1 MAKTSLASAIAVN
14 DKWSKARPLT
24 AVFVGATS
32 GIGEYTIRSLAAHY
46 GKSTQGLC
54 LFLVGRTK
62 TAASAILSDCRK
74 LCPSGEF
81 HFVQASDLSLIRD
94 VDVACEEIKKLV
106 GESSASKGAVACIDL
121 LVMSHADFHIGGRRG
136 MLSPEMIL
144 SVFAYHVD
152 RAETSEGLDKTMSML
167 YYSRMRFTTN
177 LLPLMRSSE
186 AAHVISVFGAGLEQM
201 KDWDENDMSFR
212 NAKRYNMSRARTHVI
227 VMKTLFMEK
236 LAAQN
241 TGKVSFVHVYPGL
254 VITPAFGNQD
264 LPTWFRA
271 VWTVAK
277 PFVKYAIAISPEE
290 IGERILY
297 LSSSALPPKDFHAH
311 AGDKTIK
318 LAMSTDGIIGGGA
331 YACKH
336 DAETIDVQAKYKS
349 LRASKVDERV
359 WEHTLSVF
367 SQIQENGVFKG

>member
-1 MAKTSLASAIAVN
+1 MAKTSLASAIVAN

-46 GKSTQGLC
+46 GKGTQGLC
-54 LFLVGRTK
+54 LFLVGRNK

-106 GESSASKGAVACIDL
+106 DESGASKGAVACIDL
-121 LVMSHADFHIGGRRG
+121 LVMSHADFHIGGRR
-136 MLSPEMIL
+136 
-144 SVFAYHVD
+144 
-152 RAETSEGLDKTMSML
+152 ETSEGLDKTMSML

-186 AAHVISVFGAGLEQM
+186 AAHEQM
-201 KDWDENDMSFR
+201 KDWDGNDMSFR
-212 NAKRYNMSRARTHVI
+212 NAKRYNMSRARTHII
-227 VMKTLFMEK
+227 VMKTLSMEK

-241 TGKVSFVHVYPGL
+241 IGKVSFVHVYPGL

-271 VWTVAK
+271 MWTVAK
-277 PFVKYAIAISPEE
+277 PFVKYAIAISPKE

-297 LSSSALPPKDFHAH
+297 LSSSAPPPKDFHAPH

-336 DAETIDVQAKYKS
+336 DAETIDVQEKYKS
-349 LRASKVDERV
+349 LRASKVDEKV

>member
-54 LFLVGRTK
+54 LFLVGRNK

-106 GESSASKGAVACIDL
+106 GESSTSKGAVACIDL

-136 MLSPEMIL
+136 MLSPEMVF

-152 RAETSEGLDKTMSML
+152 RAETSEGLDKTISML

-186 AAHVISVFGAGLEQM
+186 AAHEQM
-201 KDWDENDMSFR
+201 KDWDGKDMSFR
-212 NAKRYNMSRARTHVI
+212 NSKRYNMSRARTHVI
-227 VMKTLFMEK
+227 VMETLFMEK

-241 TGKVSFVHVYPGL
+241 AGEVSFVHVYPGL

-271 VWTVAK
+271 MWTVAK
-277 PFVKYAIAISPEE
+277 PFVRYAMAISPEE

-297 LSSSALPPKDFHAH
+297 LSSSALPPKDLHAD
-311 AGDKTIK
+311 AGDKAMK
-318 LAMSTDGIIGGGA
+318 LAMSTDGVIGGGA

-349 LRASKVDERV
+349 LRASNADEKV

>member
-14 DKWSKARPLT
+14 DKWLKARPLT

-32 GIGEYTIRSLAAHY
+32 GIGEYAIRSLAAHY
-46 GKSTQGLC
+46 GKN
-54 LFLVGRTK
+54 
-62 TAASAILSDCRK
+62 
-74 LCPSGEF
+74 
-81 HFVQASDLSLIRD
+81 LSLIRD
-94 VDVACEEIKKLV
+94 VNVAYEEIKKLV
-106 GESSASKGAVACIDL
+106 GESSASKGAVTCIDL
-121 LVMSHADFHIGGRRG
+121 LVMSHVDFHIGGRRG
-136 MLSPEMIL
+136 MLSLEMIL
-144 SVFAYHVD
+144 SVIAYHVD
-152 RAETSEGLDKTMSML
+152 RAETLEGLNKTMSML

-186 AAHVISVFGAGLEQM
+186 TAYVISVFGAGL
-201 KDWDENDMSFR
+201 DENDMSFR

-241 TGKVSFVHVYPGL
+241 VGKVSFVHVYPRL

-277 PFVKYAIAISPEE
+277 PFVKYAIAISPKE

-318 LAMSTDGIIGGGA
+318 LALSTDGIIGGGA

-349 LRASKVDERV
+349 LRASKVDEKV

>member
-1 MAKTSLASAIAVN
+1 MAEISLASAIAVN

-24 AVFVGATS
+24 AVF
-32 GIGEYTIRSLAAHY
+32 
-46 GKSTQGLC
+46 STQGLC
-54 LFLVGRTK
+54 LFLVGRNK

-81 HFVQASDLSLIRD
+81 HFVQASDLSLMHD

-106 GESSASKGAVACIDL
+106 GESSTDKGA
-121 LVMSHADFHIGGRRG
+121 
-136 MLSPEMIL
+136 
-144 SVFAYHVD
+144 
-152 RAETSEGLDKTMSML
+152 
-167 YYSRMRFTTN
+167 
-177 LLPLMRSSE
+177 
-186 AAHVISVFGAGLEQM
+186 EQM
-201 KDWDENDMSFR
+201 KDWDENDMSFC

-227 VMKTLFMEK
+227 VMKTLSMEK

-241 TGKVSFVHVYPGL
+241 IGKVSFVHVYPGL

-271 VWTVAK
+271 MWTVAK
-277 PFVKYAIAISPEE
+277 PFVN
-290 IGERILY
+290 Y
-297 LSSSALPPKDFHAH
+297 LAGRDWRAHTLFVFVPKDFHAH

-349 LRASKVDERV
+349 FRASKVDERV
-359 WEHTLSVF
+359 REHTLSVF

>member
-14 DKWSKARPLT
+14 DKWSNARPLT

-54 LFLVGRTK
+54 LFLVGRNR

-106 GESSASKGAVACIDL
+106 DESGASKGAVACIDL
-121 LVMSHADFHIGGRRG
+121 LVMSHADFHIGGRR
-136 MLSPEMIL
+136 
-144 SVFAYHVD
+144 
-152 RAETSEGLDKTMSML
+152 ETSEGLDKTMSML

-241 TGKVSFVHVYPGL
+241 IGKVSFVHVYPGL

-271 VWTVAK
+271 MWTVAK
-277 PFVKYAIAISPEE
+277 PFVKYAIAISPKE

-297 LSSSALPPKDFHAH
+297 LSSSALPPKDFHAR
-311 AGDKTIK
+311 AGDKPIK

-349 LRASKVDERV
+349 LRASNADEKV

>member
-46 GKSTQGLC
+46 GKN
-54 LFLVGRTK
+54 
-62 TAASAILSDCRK
+62 
-74 LCPSGEF
+74 
-81 HFVQASDLSLIRD
+81 LSLIRN
-94 VDVACEEIKKLV
+94 VDVACKEIKKLV
-106 GESSASKGAVACIDL
+106 SESSTDKGAVACIDL
-121 LVMSHADFHIGGRRG
+121 LVMSYADFHIGGRR
-136 MLSPEMIL
+136 
-144 SVFAYHVD
+144 
-152 RAETSEGLDKTMSML
+152 ETSEGLNKTMSML

-186 AAHVISVFGAGLEQM
+186 AAHVILVFGAGLEQM

-212 NAKRYNMSRARTHVI
+212 NAKRYNMSRARIH
-227 VMKTLFMEK
+227 
-236 LAAQN
+236 N
-241 TGKVSFVHVYPGL
+241 TDKVSFIHVYPRL

-271 VWTVAK
+271 VWTVTK
-277 PFVKYAIAISPEE
+277 PFVKYAIAISPKE
-290 IGERILY
+290 IRERILY
-297 LSSSALPPKDFHAH
+297 LSSSALPPKDFYAH

-318 LAMSTDGIIGGGA
+318 LAMSTDSMIGSRA

-336 DAETIDVQAKYKS
+336 DAETIDVQEKYKS
-349 LRASKVDERV
+349 LRASKVDEKV